1 MTIHNLSTHTFNRD
15 ELRLLEKGL
24 SFAVSPQ
31 TTVQERQLQLLNHYD
46 EFATSIRRTHR
57 SLEFAR
63 PHSEPSYLK
72 ITPGRIYRAIKFLP
86 REKTMHMEDK
96 FSGIGR
102 IEQYI
107 EGTKQIINENCQ
119 QILKQNTSNI
129 TKTEF
134 TALKQLKRSRSE
146 LTIKPADKNLGIV
159 LLDAD
164 DYIKQCMLILS
175 DTRTYRQAHTYPTER
190 IRQQLTNTLVNFKS
204 QIYNYDKRLY
214 EYLQPKKKHQI
225 PQLYG
230 LPKIHKQFNH
240 LPPLRPIISH
250 CNSLLN
256 PTARLLD
263 HCLQPIAQSYLDY
276 LHNSTTLSLILQ
288 ELNVPDDAYLVSIDV
303 VSLYP
308 SIPQTECL
316 QAIYDQMHQRRHL
329 LLLNPNLLIQLLH
342 INVNYN
348 YFEYGPLTFQQI
360 HGTAMGTAFSP

>member
-1 MTIHNLSTHTFNRD
+1 MTVHNLNTHTFNGD

-46 EFATSIRRTHR
+46 ELATSIRRTHC
-57 SLEFAR
+57 SLEYAR
-63 PHSEPSYLK
+63 PHPEPSCLK
-72 ITPGRIYRAIKFLP
+72 ITPGRIYRAIKFLL
-86 REKTMHMEDK
+86 REKMMYMEDK

-119 QILKQNTSNI
+119 QILRQNTSNI

-146 LTIKPADKNLGIV
+146 LTIKPADKNLGII
-159 LLDAD
+159 LLDTD
-164 DYIKQCMLILS
+164 DYIKQCMLLLS
-175 DTRTYRQAHTYPTER
+175 DTRTYRQAHTYPTES

-204 QIYNYDKRLY
+204 QIYNDKRLY
-214 EYLQPKKKHQI
+214 EYVKPKKKHQI

-250 CNSLLN
+250 CDSLLD

-263 HCLQPIAQSYLDY
+263 RLQPIAQS
-276 LHNSTTLSLILQ
+276 LS
-288 ELNVPDDAYLVSIDV
+288 
-303 VSLYP
+303 
-308 SIPQTECL
+308 
-316 QAIYDQMHQRRHL
+316 
-329 LLLNPNLLIQLLH
+329 
-342 INVNYN
+342 
-348 YFEYGPLTFQQI
+348 
-360 HGTAMGTAFSP
+360 